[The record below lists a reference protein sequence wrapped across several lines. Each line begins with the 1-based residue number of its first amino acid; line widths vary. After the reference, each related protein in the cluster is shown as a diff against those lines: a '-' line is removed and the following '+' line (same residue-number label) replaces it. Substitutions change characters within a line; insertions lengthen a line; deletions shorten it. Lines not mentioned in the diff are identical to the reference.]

1 MELSPEEVALRIQGA
16 EARIATVE
24 GGLRDTT
31 QGLVHHQTELV
42 NVNGRHVKLLEDLRG
57 EFTRLRSELNGQV
70 EALRLENKELRD
82 ALPALASGGAGPAGL
97 RLVDTR
103 IIDKPKPF
111 HGQDSQWRDW
121 SEAFQ
126 SFCSAADE
134 GMGKDMET
142 WSKKD
147 MPVLHADMSEPQR
160 SHSRQLNHM
169 LVMLLKGKSVELRR
183 GVIEKGNGLEV
194 WRALYVEH
202 EPQVKNR
209 HAGILGTILS
219 THFKGTIGYAE
230 FAAWSS
236 LIREYEST
244 SKDVV
249 ADNIRHATILNGMG
263 ECPLKEHLQLNGD
276 KYPTSEDLLKG
287 IETYFQS
294 LSLIHI

>member
-31 QGLVHHQTELV
+31 QGLVHHQAELV
-42 NVNGRHVKLLEDLRG
+42 NVNNRHVKLLEDLRG

-142 WSKKD
+142 WS
-147 MPVLHADMSEPQR
+147 
-160 SHSRQLNHM
+160 
-169 LVMLLKGKSVELRR
+169 
-183 GVIEKGNGLEV
+183 
-194 WRALYVEH
+194 
-202 EPQVKNR
+202 
-209 HAGILGTILS
+209 
-219 THFKGTIGYAE
+219 
-230 FAAWSS
+230 
-236 LIREYEST
+236 
-244 SKDVV
+244 
-249 ADNIRHATILNGMG
+249 
-263 ECPLKEHLQLNGD
+263 
-276 KYPTSEDLLKG
+276 
-287 IETYFQS
+287 
-294 LSLIHI
+294 